1 VIVVESVCLLFCSVS
16 YYTVRVYWC
25 EVARSHVYRLVST
38 AARVSST
45 RSRLDE
51 TEPTA
56 VGSVSSRRSSRA
68 TPSRRVS
75 DSSATPHFSALPK
88 GSGGWDFSRRSRRAL
103 FASGSALRSFG
114 GLLGRPPFLGFGDAV
129 LAARAAQ
136 APCALSPV
144 LALLPRPAALP
155 PAAAFL
161 PLGLVTGPGAHAK
174 TGRTA
179 SSSGFLAPRAS

>member
-1 VIVVESVCLLFCSVS
+1 MSLFVFCFVQYLTILFGCTGVRWLDATCTDSFRQSHGFRQCDLATSRVLLPRGVSPTCPPLLTSVHSLKG
-16 YYTVRVYWC
+16 RVGGISPG
-25 EVARSHVYRLVST
+25 AR
-38 AARVSST
+38 
-45 RSRLDE
+45 
-51 TEPTA
+51 A
-56 VGSVSSRRSSRA
+56 VPSSRRA
-68 TPSRRVS
+68 QP
-75 DSSATPHFSALPK
+75 
-88 GSGGWDFSRRSRRAL
+88 
-103 FASGSALRSFG
+103 FAPLAASLAASL
-114 GLLGRPPFLGFGDAV
+114 FLGFGDAV